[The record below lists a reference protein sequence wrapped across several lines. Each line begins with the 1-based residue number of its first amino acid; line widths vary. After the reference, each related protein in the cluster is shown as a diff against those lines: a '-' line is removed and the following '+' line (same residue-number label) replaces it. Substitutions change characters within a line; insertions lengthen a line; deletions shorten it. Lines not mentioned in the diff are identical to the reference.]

1 MREFQRRW
9 ALQALAEVPVNIN
22 GMPVVET
29 TDVPLGEAIITGG
42 TIYFERGPAWPEA
55 SDNLHLPE
63 SGDGDTRDPGQDIPC
78 KPASGQG
85 LSGERAEVSEA
96 GQ

>member
-9 ALQALAEVPVNIN
+9 ALQARAEVPASID

-42 TIYFERGPAWPEA
+42 TIYFGRGPAWPEA
-55 SDNLHLPE
+55 SDGHNHNSASDDTGL
-63 SGDGDTRDPGQDIPC
+63 DGDSM
-78 KPASGQG
+78 A
-85 LSGERAEVSEA
+85 
-96 GQ
+96 